1 MVDIP
6 EQAVQAAIEAIDDYY
21 DAPEC
26 VGEAPMKAALTAAAL
41 HMSGVKVKAGRA
53 VCYVSKDG
61 EAISDILDMPSDFI
75 YDALKAKR
83 DNEPAPPQRA
93 QALEEA
99 AILEALEECET
110 YFDNLSDADHDGT
123 GFVANKE
130 MRLLMSVRSAIR
142 TLKSQP
148 APQLQ
153 SLVII
158 ESPYAGDIAANE
170 SYARACLLDC
180 LRRGEAPIASHLLHT
195 QVLDDMQPDER
206 ELGIEAGLAWYRVAD
221 KCVVYADR
229 GVSGGMAKGIE
240 RANRFGVPVEYR
252 TLNEGAGTP
261 QTGGGE

>member
-1 MVDIP
+1 MVEIP
-6 EQAVQAAIEAIDDYY
+6 EQAVKVAIEAIDDYY

-26 VGEAPMKAALTAAAL
+26 VGEAPMKAALTAAL
-41 HMSGVKVKAGRA
+41 PFLTGVKVKAGRA

-83 DNEPAPPQRA
+83 DNEPAPSQRA

-99 AILEALEECET
+99 AKALDDLIDYWRSLPT
-110 YFDNLSDADHDGT
+110 FNRSYAMRSTIKVASDLRA
-123 GFVANKE
+123 
-130 MRLLMSVRSAIR
+130 
-142 TLKSQP
+142 LKSQP
-148 APQLQ
+148 APSPQ

-229 GVSGGMAKGIE
+229 GVSGGMAKGIK
-240 RANRFGVPVEYR
+240 RANRYGVPVEYR
-252 TLNEGAGTP
+252 TLNERQVVA
-261 QTGGGE
+261 